1 MEPKRLTNWQ
11 TAVCFF
17 QGLEKAKGASCNQLK
32 RRAPGPGGTFDALSG
47 SSPKGG
53 FTMKMMNEALRMF
66 LAVTALILTAMLTNP
81 SAEAPT
87 NKGSEMRPKLAKV
100 VKAKSERKLASQS
113 KALARR

>member
-1 MEPKRLTNWQ
+1 
-11 TAVCFF
+11 
-17 QGLEKAKGASCNQLK
+17 
-32 RRAPGPGGTFDALSG
+32 
-47 SSPKGG
+47 
-53 FTMKMMNEALRMF
+53 MKMMNEALRMF